1 MIVRSI
7 VLSVTLTI
15 IACVCMADSLSV
27 MPFAQYQ
34 ALVIQNHPLA
44 RQAQTLNEEA
54 RKGLTLARGAF
65 DPRIE
70 TYFDQKQFNTKEY
83 WQIWSGRLIVPTL
96 PGLDLRAGY
105 DQSSGV
111 YLDNSDFNPVG
122 GLSSFG
128 ISVPLGQGLLTD
140 QRRTALQQARLAIDM
155 AEADR
160 VRQINRLLLQTAG
173 DFWNWS
179 FAHYRVT
186 FHEEALR
193 LAEIRFSAI
202 RDRVLLGDLPAI
214 DSLEAFIEAQ
224 NRKAILLQSV
234 LERDNARLEAAN
246 HLWSDDLIPVLIPDR
261 VIPDNPASVPV
272 AIPDSTALVK
282 LLSLADSTHPE
293 LIRAEVRIGQLEAD
307 RRWAAERLKPRL
319 SVNYNLLN
327 GGGLPWQQQ
336 DYSWTLDD
344 NFNWGFGFSMPLFL
358 REERG
363 RLGVA
368 SLKVRQAELELMQS
382 RREIQARVQASRNEL
397 EALAGQISIQ
407 QQQVL
412 DSERMLSGEQFRFNS
427 GEGSV
432 FLMNTRENALV
443 TARIR
448 LAELQSRFSVAEVR
462 LYWTVGNLIGQ
473 SVTD

>member
-1 MIVRSI
+1 MILRSI
-7 VLSVTLTI
+7 SLFVTLATI
-15 IACVCMADSLSV
+15 TFGCLADSLSV
-27 MPFAQYQ
+27 MPFSEYQ

-65 DPRIE
+65 DPRVE
-70 TYFDQKQFNTKEY
+70 AAYDQKQFNSKEY
-83 WQIWSGRLIVPTL
+83 WQIWSGRLVVPTL
-96 PGLDLRAGY
+96 PGVDLRAGY

-111 YLDNSDFNPVG
+111 YLDNSDFNPRG
-122 GLSSFG
+122 GLSSLG
-128 ISVPLGQGLLTD
+128 ISIPLGQGLLID
-140 QRRTALQQARLAIDM
+140 QRRTALQQARLAVNM
-155 AEADR
+155 ADADK

-179 FAHYRVT
+179 FSHYRVI

-224 NRKAILLQSV
+224 NRKSILLQSV
-234 LERDNARLEAAN
+234 LERDNARLQASN
-246 HLWSDDLIPVLIPDR
+246 HLWSVDLVPVLIPDR
-261 VIPDNPASVPV
+261 IIPEDPSSVQV
-272 AIPDSTALVK
+272 AIPDSTALISM
-282 LLSLADSTHPE
+282 LALADSTHPE
-293 LIRAEVRIGQLEAD
+293 LIRAEARIGQLEAD

-327 GGGLPWQQQ
+327 SGGLPWQQQ

-344 NFNWGFGFSMPLFL
+344 NFKWGFGFSMPLFL

-368 SLKVRQAELELMQS
+368 TLKVRQAELELLQS
-382 RREIQARVQASRNEL
+382 RREVQARVQASRNEL
-397 EALAGQISIQ
+397 EALAGQINIQ

-412 DSERMLSGEQFRFNS
+412 DSERMLNGEQFRFNS

-448 LAELQSRFSVAEVR
+448 LAELQSRFSIAEVR

-473 SVTD
+473 PVND